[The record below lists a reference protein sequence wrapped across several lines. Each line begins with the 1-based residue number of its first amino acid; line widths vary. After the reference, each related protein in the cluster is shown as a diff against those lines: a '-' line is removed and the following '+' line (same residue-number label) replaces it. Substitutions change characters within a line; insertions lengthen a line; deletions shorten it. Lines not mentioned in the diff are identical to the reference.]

1 MNPQTDQNGAY
12 IKRLL
17 TDLHESYLKDN
28 KYDEGDLLYYRINY
42 KVMDIFQI
50 TKEEAEK
57 LHTAYHEN
65 NPRRISEGYC
75 HNCKNVVK
83 MVPIIYGV
91 AEKDKE
97 NLRIAENE
105 GRLII
110 GSLKGIKEGVQLS
123 MFGCKTCKIG
133 LPRYG
138 TIL

>member
-1 MNPQTDQNGAY
+1 MNPQTGQNGAY

-75 HNCKNVVK
+75 HNCKDIVEII
-83 MVPIIYGV
+83 PIIYGI

-97 NLRIAENE
+97 ALTEAENE

-110 GSLKGIKEGVQLS
+110 GSLNEIREGVEVS
-123 MFGCKTCKIG
+123 MFGCKICKSS
-133 LPRYG
+133 LPEYG
-138 TIL
+138 KLP

>member
-1 MNPQTDQNGAY
+1 
-12 IKRLL
+12 
-17 TDLHESYLKDN
+17 
-28 KYDEGDLLYYRINY
+28 
-42 KVMDIFQI
+42 
-50 TKEEAEK
+50 
-57 LHTAYHEN
+57 
-65 NPRRISEGYC
+65 
-75 HNCKNVVK
+75 
-83 MVPIIYGV
+83 MVPIIYGI

-110 GSLKGIKEGVQLS
+110 GSLKDIKEGVQLP